1 MTTLYEILNANETAT
16 PEEIKDAYR
25 VMAMKWHPDRNL
37 NNRSQA
43 EAKFKEIGTAYKAL
57 YDPVQRKDYDEWL
70 ANERKQSSQH
80 SYTKTEDMSDKD
92 ADNMFFESMLDL
104 AIEIAKRGYV
114 EEVIVKALLALD
126 CPESVANAVAK
137 KAFNSAVYKRDN
149 NATEAGGKY
158 TNGMDSIE
166 GVEWS
171 ELEPYY
177 TAVISGVYA
186 NNRMSEGEYLDC
198 LGREKKQTKGF
209 LISFA
214 VMFAGLLTATIKP
227 LETFGSFVALAS
239 GLGFVYVLVWSIFTS
254 KKEFRREKALRFY
267 QTAFECYHNGRRLW
281 TSPDLVDS

>member
-1 MTTLYEILNANETAT
+1 MTTLYEILDANETAT

-43 EAKFKEIGTAYKAL
+43 EAKFKEIGAAYKAL

-92 ADNMFFESMLDL
+92 ADNIFFESMLDL

-137 KAFNSAVYKRDN
+137 KAFNSAEYKRDN
-149 NATEAGGKY
+149 SATEGSEKY
-158 TNGMDSIE
+158 PNGMDSIE
-166 GVEWS
+166 GFAWN

-177 TAVISGVYA
+177 TAAISGEYA
-186 NNRMSEGEYLDC
+186 NDRMSEGEYLYR
-198 LGREKKQTKGF
+198 LGRDKKQTKGF

-214 VMFAGLLTATIKP
+214 LMFAGLLTTI
-227 LETFGSFVALAS
+227 
-239 GLGFVYVLVWSIFTS
+239 IN
-254 KKEFRREKALRFY
+254 
-267 QTAFECYHNGRRLW
+267 H
-281 TSPDLVDS
+281 